1 MQKYLPIPMHLIS
14 NIVIAYL
21 HLMHHNGYGPPRPL
35 FFLAVI
41 VFLVTRTLF
50 AAGQYS
56 AQLA

>member
-1 MQKYLPIPMHLIS
+1 MHLIS

-21 HLMHHNGYGPPRPL
+21 HLMHHNGYGSPRRL